1 MSRVTRLHCTVIYCI
16 ASTCTSITS
25 PGGFDV
31 YTEHEILRSES
42 CLTLLRNVGSEEMH
56 QILDDN
62 GGPSSINGGP
72 SIQFMTTCIAS
83 VT

>member
-1 MSRVTRLHCTVIYCI
+1 M
-16 ASTCTSITS
+16 
-25 PGGFDV
+25 